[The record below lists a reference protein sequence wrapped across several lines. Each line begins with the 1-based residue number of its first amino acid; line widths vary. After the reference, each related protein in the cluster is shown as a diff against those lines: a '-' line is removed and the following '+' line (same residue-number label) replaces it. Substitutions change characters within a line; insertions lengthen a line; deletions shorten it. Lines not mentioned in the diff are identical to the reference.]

1 MTFSYRS
8 LSTLSHESIVTP
20 GDFPDSSAQTMMSY
34 SHGSLLLSLPRRTT
48 RSSIVQWTHRSSR
61 SCLVATS
68 SCESRHYFA
77 CEACHFLPS
86 RGFPNGENL
95 DFKTTTKV
103 VGEENV
109 RRWIT
114 PPLRRRGIASRLLS
128 LGPLRWHAAS
138 HRAWCV
144 APSRPSP
151 VKEEHTL
158 GSLLTVRS
166 GSITAVS
173 ANSHVRCASV
183 AF

>member
-86 RGFPNGENL
+86 RGFLNGENL
-95 DFKTTTKV
+95 DFKTRKID
-103 VGEENV
+103 GEENV

-114 PPLRRRGIASRLLS
+114 PPVRRRGIASRLSS
-128 LGPLRWHAAS
+128 LGPLRVRRADDTPPLTGPDVLPRHA
-138 HRAWCV
+138 H
-144 APSRPSP
+144 PPL
-151 VKEEHTL
+151 K
-158 GSLLTVRS
+158 RS
-166 GSITAVS
+166 THWGV
-173 ANSHVRCASV
+173 C
-183 AF
+183 